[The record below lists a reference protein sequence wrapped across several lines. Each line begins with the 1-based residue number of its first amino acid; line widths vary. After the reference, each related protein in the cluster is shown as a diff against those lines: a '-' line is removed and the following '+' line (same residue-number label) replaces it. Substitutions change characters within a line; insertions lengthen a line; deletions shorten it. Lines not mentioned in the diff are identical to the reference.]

1 MRPTSMWLSCAAHFA
16 VGAASA
22 AWLVLTRGAVFTLP
36 ESDAGGRLATR
47 LGHPLEQSANILT
60 RGGTRYWLGL
70 AAALLTA
77 ALTVRATRLL
87 VEHTRWARA
96 LHVSLRASLLGAQP
110 AQLALLAAGSACAE
124 ELFFRALLGPSVG
137 FVVSAALFG
146 ALHGLRREGRLPVA
160 LWSFAMALVFSELYL
175 ASGTLLSPILAH
187 CVINYENM
195 QYICNYDP
203 TPLDMDR
210 FPVSG
215 ESGWGG

>member
-1 MRPTSMWLSCAAHFA
+1 MRSTSMWLSCAAHFA

-22 AWLVLTRGAVFTLP
+22 AWLALTRGAVLSLP
-36 ESDAGGRLATR
+36 RVDAGSQLATR
-47 LGHPLEQSANILT
+47 LGHPFAQSSDILT
-60 RGGTRYWLGL
+60 REGPRYWLGL
-70 AAALLTA
+70 AAALATA
-77 ALTVRATRLL
+77 VLTVRATRVL

-96 LHVSLRASLLGAQP
+96 LHVSLRAPLLGAQP

-124 ELFFRALLGPSVG
+124 ELFFRALLGPAVG

-175 ASGTLLSPILAH
+175 ASGTLLAPILAH

-215 ESGWGG
+215 ESGSGG